1 MNKHAPVLMAM
12 AVLITVVA
20 CTAADDD
27 APSPT
32 SQPRAVRTQTIV
44 ARDLPLVV
52 KAVGRLVPNRE
63 VVVSAEV
70 PGIVKHYD
78 ADVGTFVDRRALL
91 TKIDPADYALALKEA
106 EANLLAAQ
114 IRLPVEK
121 RSFERAQ
128 RLLPENVITP
138 EIYDQAEA
146 GYKSAEAQVTQ
157 LESIVAQARRR
168 VEKTDIIAPF
178 AGYVASRFVEN
189 GQHIATGD
197 PVMQLAD
204 LRSMR
209 VKIHVNELDYVHVDP
224 NDPVTVTVEAFPG
237 RSLTGRVDK
246 IGVQADSRTNTFD
259 VEILVDNPDFLLKA
273 GLTARVAIQTD
284 MITGALMIPQDTVLY
299 REDRQEV
306 FIIDEQDNAQVRV
319 VRLGRMDGSQVRVLE
334 GLISGQR
341 LVISGG
347 SYLKPGDPV
356 RVTP

>member
-1 MNKHAPVLMAM
+1 MNKHVPVLMGMVVFVM
-12 AVLITVVA
+12 ALA

-27 APSPT
+27 APSSP

-44 ARDLPLVV
+44 ACDLPLVV
-52 KAVGRLVPNRE
+52 KAVGRLAPNRE

-78 ADVGTFVDRRALL
+78 ADVGASVDRGALL
-91 TKIDPADYALALKEA
+91 AKIDPADYALALKEA

-121 RSFERAQ
+121 RAFERAQ
-128 RLLPENVITP
+128 RLLPEKVITP
-138 EIYDQAEA
+138 ELYDQAEA
-146 GYKSAEAQVTQ
+146 GYKSAEALVVQ
-157 LESIVAQARRR
+157 LESIVAQAQRR

-178 AGYVASRFVEN
+178 AGYVARRFVEN

-204 LRSMR
+204 LGSMR
-209 VKIHVNELDYVHVDP
+209 VKIHVNELDYVYVDP
-224 NDPVTVTVEAFPG
+224 DDPVTVTVEAFPG

-259 VEILVDNPDFLLKA
+259 VEILVGNPDFLLKA
-273 GLTARVAIQTD
+273 GLTARVTIQTD
-284 MITGALMIPQDTVLY
+284 VIAGALMIPQDTVLY

-319 VRLGRMDGSQVRVLE
+319 VKLGRMDGSEVRVLE
-334 GLISGQR
+334 GLKPGQQ

-356 RVTP
+356 MVTP